1 MTESTMPERIR
12 ILRKELKLSQDEF
25 AKKLNMS
32 RSNLGNIETGTIGT
46 TDRVIA
52 NICDIF
58 NVNEDWLRTGEGEM
72 FRELKTED
80 YLIDAFGKLV
90 QMGDGEF
97 VKQLC
102 ASLARLTPE
111 QWRDIAMFAWETVE
125 NWRKGMEKEQEKKD

>member
-111 QWRDIAMFAWETVE
+111 QWKAVESFAWEVVE
-125 NWRKGMEKEQEKKD
+125 NQRKAKEQQDE